1 MLPYYTAAF
10 IYSLTKIMYAT
21 TLDGYSSRHDKSR
34 ERDGEKNIRI
44 LGPPWK
50 ERLKDVRKPA

>member
-1 MLPYYTAAF
+1 MVN
-10 IYSLTKIMYAT
+10 AT